1 MKTMQLRITLNQKSD
16 RNAGNPR
23 LSAEKSRNHIR
34 NQEITLE
41 ISCLSETI
49 KKSGNLS
56 EIKKSILEIKWFWN
70 LVQCFLL
77 FVWVFVH
84 YHRIVTKTSVRASAW
99 IGVAVAFWN
108 GLILWGSICLC
119 LYPLCRS
126 WLVNFCFIF
135 LNSHSSELVLKYRL
149 VSPLLIAL
157 TVVGG

>member
-1 MKTMQLRITLNQKSD
+1 MQEIQDLVLR
-16 RNAGNPR
+16 NP
-23 LSAEKSRNHIR
+23 
-34 NQEITLE
+34 EITLE
-41 ISCLSETI
+41 I
-49 KKSGNLS
+49 KKSPWKLAVWVKPLRNQETCLKSRNLFLKS
-56 EIKKSILEIKWFWN
+56 SDFEILSS
-70 LVQCFLL
+70 VFLL

-126 WLVNFCFIF
+126 RLVNFCFIF
-135 LNSHSSELVLKYRL
+135 LNSHSSELVLKHRL

-157 TVVGG
+157 IVVGG